1 MYKGAPP
8 VFITKKLVDLDRL
21 EKWSRLHPDKR
32 APWDTQAAMLY
43 RRLKVYRI
51 NERVARPQRGIAARG
66 RCFARLIKEQ
76 ASEYEAAQ
84 HD

>member
-1 MYKGAPP
+1 KGAPP

-21 EKWSRLHPDKR
+21 ENWSRLYLDTR

-51 NERVARPQRGIAARG
+51 NERVAQLQRGIAARG
-66 RCFARLIKEQ
+66 RSSARWSTEQ
-76 ASEYEAAQ
+76 ASEYEATQ